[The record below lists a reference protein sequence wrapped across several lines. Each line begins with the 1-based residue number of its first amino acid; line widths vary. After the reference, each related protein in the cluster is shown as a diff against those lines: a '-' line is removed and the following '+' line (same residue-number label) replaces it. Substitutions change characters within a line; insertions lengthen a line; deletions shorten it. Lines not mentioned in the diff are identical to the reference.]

1 MPRRALVIVAVLMA
15 VGLPARAAEFL
26 PSWDVEGVWS
36 SNVFKAAEDEQSDA
50 SIRTG
55 PKLRVR
61 EAQGDL
67 TYDAYYQFSY
77 EAYADIDGLNDI
89 EDGDQYFSG
98 SGSWRATPTTTLRAS
113 NYFAYTTSLDSL
125 FDNAGLVSTVTFGR
139 ERVTT
144 NNAEASIVKD
154 LSARWQLTASAGNR
168 LYNYQDPQQSDTTST
183 NGTLQL
189 TNALTPRLIVGGGAQ
204 YQRLEFAEVDDVP
217 RRGTTVYQAFGVVNY
232 RISPTFRL
240 SARAGPAFV
249 QPDSISVGDVSV
261 PEFFAV
267 DPSTCPTRSDGT
279 PVVVQ
284 FPQSNSELCTAAFYR
299 RWTNFPNQ
307 PPQLGGIVAR
317 VAPTTERMDVPFV
330 GADGSDDSLN
340 YFGTVS
346 ITKDW
351 RQWQATLEYSRNASN
366 SSGFSG
372 STILDQFTG
381 SLVWTPSELWRI
393 SFDAIYSTQSAL
405 NETRQREI
413 ALQQVSEFQV
423 INGVPTVGVFGV
435 PFEVSTGD
443 SITSEVDLTTMYFT
457 LAANRRISRRLTL
470 IGSATY
476 WQQQSGG
483 LVEDTRVND
492 IQFSLG
498 FTWNF
503 EPIPL

>member
-1 MPRRALVIVAVLMA
+1 MPRRALLMVAVSMA
-15 VGLPARAAEFL
+15 VGLPAVAAEFL

-98 SGSWRATPTTTLRAS
+98 VGSWRATPTTTIRAS
-113 NYFAYTTSLDSL
+113 NFFAYTTSLDSL
-125 FDNAGLVSTVTFGR
+125 FDDANLVSTVTFGR

-144 NNAEASIVKD
+144 NNAEASIIKD
-154 LSARWQLTASAGNR
+154 LSARWQLTASAGNQ
-168 LYNYQDPQQSDTTST
+168 LYDYQDRQQSDTTST

-204 YQRLEFAEVDDVP
+204 YQRLEFAAVDDVP

-232 RISPTFRL
+232 RFSPTFRL

-249 QPDSISVGDVSV
+249 QPDDVADVDEVRV

-267 DPSTCPTRSDGT
+267 NPDTCPKRADGT
-279 PVVVQ
+279 PVYLQ
-284 FPQSNSELCTAAFYR
+284 FPQSAADQCSAAVYER
-299 RWTNFPNQ
+299 GGEPVLVNGRPVAVAGTN
-307 PPQLGGIVAR
+307 VA
-317 VAPTTERMDVPFV
+317 VDVPFL
-330 GADGSDDSLN
+330 GDQGSESSLN
-340 YFGTVS
+340 YFGTIS
-346 ITKDW
+346 ISKEW
-351 RQWQATLEYSRNASN
+351 RQWNAMLEYSRNASN
-366 SSGFSG
+366 SSGLSG

-381 SLVWTPSELWRI
+381 SVVWTPSQLWRI

-413 ALQQVSEFQV
+413 ALAPQDAFAFIGGQLAVS
-423 INGVPTVGVFGV
+423 TVGF
-435 PFEVSTGD
+435 PFEVTTGD
-443 SITSEVDLTTMYFT
+443 SITSEIDLTTVYFT
-457 LAANRRISRRLTL
+457 LAASRRISRRLTL

-483 LVEDTRVND
+483 LLEDTRVND